1 MARTP
6 LAGAATR
13 DSLNPCRD
21 EPIYEKTIAL
31 PLGYVFTARARP
43 SSISRTAIRLLP
55 WALVAMAPAGR
66 TSKIA
71 QSVATRIFAAREHR
85 CSEITATAA

>member
-1 MARTP
+1 MP
-6 LAGAATR
+6 Q
-13 DSLNPCRD
+13 

-43 SSISRTAIRLLP
+43 SSIRRTAIKLLP

-66 TSKIA
+66 TSRVA
-71 QSVATRIFAAREHR
+71 QSLAKRLSPMAKYKIK
-85 CSEITATAA
+85 

>member
-1 MARTP
+1 MP
-6 LAGAATR
+6 Q
-13 DSLNPCRD
+13 

-43 SSISRTAIRLLP
+43 SSIRRTAIKLLP

-66 TSKIA
+66 SSRIA
-71 QSVATRIFAAREHR
+71 QALAKRFSPLANYKIR
-85 CSEITATAA
+85 

>member
-1 MARTP
+1 MP
-6 LAGAATR
+6 Q
-13 DSLNPCRD
+13 

-43 SSISRTAIRLLP
+43 SSIRRTAIKLLP

-66 TSKIA
+66 TSKFA
-71 QSVATRIFAAREHR
+71 QSMAKRLSPMAKYKIR
-85 CSEITATAA
+85 